1 MAGRQVIHEDFDSS
15 LPTSI
20 FLSSSRTPMPG
31 KSTSVAASVY
41 LTEPTKLAIT
51 AFFQAPHVQECLVL
65 GEKGCRLPPTIY
77 SKLHSCRGHFTI
89 APLRPMVANSLR
101 SLGSDMEN
109 EDEAAGTTKDDEPS
123 CRAKAQTEPT
133 AAFLPRLKPLRA
145 RRRKALGHLGLKY
158 HGIKNASFQLGA

>member
-51 AFFQAPHVQECLVL
+51 AFFQAPHVQECLVR

-101 SLGSDMEN
+101 SLGSDMETKTKQQGRQRMTN
-109 EDEAAGTTKDDEPS
+109 PPAG
-123 CRAKAQTEPT
+123 
-133 AAFLPRLKPLRA
+133 PRPRQS
-145 RRRKALGHLGLKY
+145 RRQPFCPG
-158 HGIKNASFQLGA
+158 